1 MSYSVKASVQVG
13 NIFQHFQ
20 LSKIISSIPW
30 SWVFI
35 VPATWN
41 TKAQTCLTNSEMQSR
56 LSVDTLPLLSD
67 AEAASFACLEELN
80 NIGANKKC
88 LLINWNEAY
97 TEFAEVESSF
107 DKTTRVSFLESKPS
121 NDMDTVQEN
130 IQSFMG
136 LGADTGFQFAD
147 FTDKSEF
154 THKLKSEL
162 RSVYLEKSGHMSLP
176 LLHNFRQRF
185 SEMSDS
191 RKQEVFGDTAQM
203 RGNKLRIKHEM
214 IAPLVIESLE
224 KTVGYVKEIVS
235 RPENRGVTD
244 IIFFGDFAKYPIVVD
259 ILKSKLNISIHVA
272 DDVETVILKGGALFW
287 LSPEIVTSRI
297 LRIPGN
303 EDYASNIWTEPKVTA
318 QHLVIAAFDLGTTF
332 SGFAYSIG
340 NNPTEIW
347 ANKPW
352 YNGEQLLSLKT
363 PTSVLLKP
371 DKTFHSFGF
380 DAENEY
386 SHLAEENNH
395 ENWMLFRRF
404 KMLLHQTKDGLHR
417 ETTVE
422 DISGRKMPALT
433 IFSMAIR
440 YLKEQLMETLLSSKA
455 GISESDIMYVITVP
469 AIWSDGAKQFM
480 KEAAIE
486 AGIDGKQIG
495 LALEPEVAAIWCRHI
510 QIDVKNELLKPGTR
524 FMVVDVGGGTADVSV
539 QEITPNARL
548 KEIHRPDGGAWG
560 GTNVD
565 NEFFNWIESI
575 FGQKELHNLK
585 KKQICEFF
593 DMVKE
598 FEYKKRNI
606 RNKNVF
612 IQIPFSLREDAI
624 KIENQIEN
632 LGLSTQVKLIKDKI
646 QIGADVAKGW
656 FSATINN
663 ITLLV
668 KTILEEPHLDNV
680 HLVIMVGGFSECK
693 LLQSAMNDVS
703 PNVRVLIPEDA
714 GIAVLKGAV
723 VFAREPRVITS
734 RVMQCSYGINKPV
747 EYDAKEHDC
756 SKAVIENGKKVVH
769 LFEQFVKINDEVRI
783 GEEIVKGFKPTS
795 LNETRLDIYSSPHPN
810 PRYISDRGC
819 TKIGEIIVKHESG
832 KTMDEKIFDVLFEFG
847 KTEVFVRVILRIS
860 GEQFGTKL
868 DCLEA
873 EGKTKPV
880 SGSYLNSDETKIK

>member
-1 MSYSVKASVQVG
+1 MYAVTAVNFGIRETSIGVTFRNNKRVSAVYFNG
-13 NIFQHFQ
+13 NDDVAEITAPSCALLDEKGRLDCFGFE
-20 LSKIISSIPW
+20 
-30 SWVFI
+30 
-35 VPATWN
+35 
-41 TKAQTCLTNSEMQSR
+41 AQQKYNE
-56 LSVDTLPLLSD
+56 LLSEGKCAGWKYFPTFPALKNHQLIND
-67 AEAASFACLEELN
+67 EVHIADETGELFS
-80 NIGANKKC
+80 ANK
-88 LLINWNEAY
+88 LLGEIVDNLEYQSANLPYKFRDAEAY

-303 EDYASNIWTEPKVTA
+303 EDYASNIWTEPK
-318 QHLVIAAFDLGTTF
+318 
-332 SGFAYSIG
+332 
-340 NNPTEIW
+340 
-347 ANKPW
+347 
-352 YNGEQLLSLKT
+352 
-363 PTSVLLKP
+363 
-371 DKTFHSFGF
+371 
-380 DAENEY
+380 
-386 SHLAEENNH
+386 
-395 ENWMLFRRF
+395 
-404 KMLLHQTKDGLHR
+404 
-417 ETTVE
+417 
-422 DISGRKMPALT
+422 
-433 IFSMAIR
+433 
-440 YLKEQLMETLLSSKA
+440 
-455 GISESDIMYVITVP
+455 
-469 AIWSDGAKQFM
+469 
-480 KEAAIE
+480 